1 MIQLVTFENFVHI
14 PVAQISL
21 AIQMW
26 WHTLNCLLVAIM
38 KLPLKVLNFVSVAV
52 VEVGHD

>member
-1 MIQLVTFENFVHI
+1 MIQLVTFQNFSHK

-26 WHTLNCLLVAIM
+26 WHTLNYLLVTFM
-38 KLPLKVLNFVSVAV
+38 KLPLEVLNYVSVTV
-52 VEVGHD
+52 VEVGRD

>member
-1 MIQLVTFENFVHI
+1 MIQLVTFQNFSHI

-26 WHTLNCLLVAIM
+26 WHTLNYLLVTFM
-38 KLPLKVLNFVSVAV
+38 KLPLEVLNYVSVTV
-52 VEVGHD
+52 VEVGRD

>member
-1 MIQLVTFENFVHI
+1 MIQLVTFQNFSYI

-26 WHTLNCLLVAIM
+26 WHTLNYLLVIFM
-38 KLPLKVLNFVSVAV
+38 KLPLEVLNYVSVTV
-52 VEVGHD
+52 VEVGYD